1 MDKRFEKIYEIAE
14 REGWQVDSYYVENET
29 KVCFSFEKYSPAG
42 QDFYISVSVP
52 NEDDEDIFYNNVADA
67 IYEYWEG
74 FDVSYETYIWLDETG
89 HGRNG
94 APYDMKDL
102 YEDMQACETM
112 VHDLWLALEGRE
124 KPTEE
129 KQKQYVYGVFESDA
143 WHSYDSQRL
152 KGYYLSLEDAVD
164 AIMAHGEFDEDDHDT
179 ENIREFLMRYRQT
192 PNTGDVNYDISV
204 MEVGSW
210 DE

>member
-14 REGWQVDSYYVENET
+14 RNGWQADCYYVNNET
-29 KVCFSFEKYSPAG
+29 EGCFSFEKYSPAG
-42 QDFYISVSVP
+42 QDFYFSVSVP

-89 HGRNG
+89 HGMNG
-94 APYDMKDL
+94 APNDMMDAYKDMKAC
-102 YEDMQACETM
+102 EDMT
-112 VHDLWLALEGRE
+112 HDLWLALNGRE

-129 KQKQYVYGVFESDA
+129 KPKQYVYEVFQSDA
-143 WHSYDSQRL
+143 WHTTYNIAHR
-152 KGYYLSLEDAVD
+152 GCYLTLEDAVD
-164 AIMAHGEFDEDDHDT
+164 AIITNGYFDEEEDLDYVRKHLL
-179 ENIREFLMRYRQT
+179 EYRQT
-192 PNTGDVNYDISV
+192 PETGDINYEISAT
-204 MEVGSW
+204 EVGSW

>member
-14 REGWQVDSYYVENET
+14 RNGWQADCYYVENET

-42 QDFYISVSVP
+42 QDFYFSVSVP
-52 NEDDEDIFYNNVADA
+52 NEDDEDIFYDNVADA

-89 HGRNG
+89 HGMNG
-94 APYDMKDL
+94 APENMKDL
-102 YEDMQACETM
+102 YEDMEACETM

-129 KQKQYVYGVFESDA
+129 KPKQYVYGVFESDA

-164 AIMAHGEFDEDDHDT
+164 AIMEHGDFDEDDHDT

>member
-1 MDKRFEKIYEIAE
+1 MDKKIEKIYEIAE
-14 REGWQVDSYYVENET
+14 RKRWQVDCYYVNKKTEL
-29 KVCFSFEKYSPAG
+29 CFSFEKYSPAG
-42 QDFYISVSVP
+42 QDFYVSVSVP

-89 HGRNG
+89 HGKNG
-94 APYDMKDL
+94 APYDMMDVYKDMKAC
-102 YEDMQACETM
+102 EDMT
-112 VHDLWLALEGRE
+112 HDLWLALEGRE

-129 KQKQYVYGVFESDA
+129 KPKQYVYGVFESDA

-164 AIMAHGEFDEDDHDT
+164 AIMEHGDFDEDDHDP